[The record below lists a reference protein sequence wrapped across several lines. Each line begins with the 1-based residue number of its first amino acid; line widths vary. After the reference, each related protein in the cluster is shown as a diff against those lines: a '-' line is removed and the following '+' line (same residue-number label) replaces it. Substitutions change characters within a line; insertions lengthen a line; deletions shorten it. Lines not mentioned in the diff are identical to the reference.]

1 MEEGDVLEN
10 SKGPW
15 LDIVQERRE
24 RNANKV
30 YSLAMAEMK
39 TLLRDVYSRYE
50 TEPDISMKIESM
62 KMDDQLISSRPLGKQ
77 CILKFVPVKD

>member
-15 LDIVQERRE
+15 LDIMQERRE

-62 KMDDQLISSRPLGKQ
+62 EMDDQLISSRPLGKQ
-77 CILKFVPVKD
+77 CLLKFVPVKD

>member
-1 MEEGDVLEN
+1 VEEGDVSEN

-15 LDIVQERRE
+15 PDIVQKRRE
-24 RNANKV
+24 RNANKL

-39 TLLRDVYSRYE
+39 TLLRDLYSRYE

-77 CILKFVPVKD
+77 CLLKFVPVKD